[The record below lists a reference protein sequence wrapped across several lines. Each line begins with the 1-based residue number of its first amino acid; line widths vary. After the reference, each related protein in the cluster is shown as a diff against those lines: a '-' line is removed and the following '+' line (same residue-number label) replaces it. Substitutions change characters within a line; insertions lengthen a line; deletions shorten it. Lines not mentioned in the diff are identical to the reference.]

1 MTGSS
6 HADDPLAAKIRSNLK
21 KRKIDFDASEWANPR
36 SASDPMRPW
45 IVNTSSGVFIPCVSS
60 YEKPVMKIMSVEAS
74 RNAKVGIVICSEEG
88 IRREDERR
96 EDGERNPERVR

>member
-1 MTGSS
+1 M
-6 HADDPLAAKIRSNLK
+6 
-21 KRKIDFDASEWANPR
+21 NPR

-45 IVNTSSGVFIPCVSS
+45 IVNMSTGVFIPCVSS

-74 RNAKVGIVICSEEG
+74 RNAKVCFHFLSHVG

-96 EDGERNPERVR
+96 EVGDGD